1 MSNESKSNK
10 SSITSTNDPSTIEG
24 FLKAVE
30 SELEANEVK
39 TSNHPPSS
47 SAIEFETVTNIA
59 APEQE
64 GVPLQVKVIKEPV
77 EGTTTDN
84 GVTIEE
90 ITKAVDESIDDF
102 NPFAINSEKPKRKK
116 KVVKTDDR
124 FDPEILNIQGGYTN
138 LRKNL
143 DTYISWCKDHPEEQ
157 EGFSFLFTGLPGTG
171 KTQLG
176 RHITELLGR
185 KLLVKK
191 MSDLSSCW
199 VGETEKN
206 IAAAFEE
213 AMEKNHVLM
222 IDEAD
227 SLFYN
232 RQSARAS
239 WEISTTNEIL
249 SQMEEFPGVFIC
261 TTNLLNNFDSAAMR
275 RFDWK
280 VGFLPSTADARIKL
294 FKAYFTDGK
303 EPTEGCVK
311 ALRDS
316 DLNGLCPG
324 DFKAVW
330 RKFRF
335 IDNKTERDILKSLVV
350 ELRYKQK

>member
-1 MSNESKSNK
+1 MSNELSSNNNINSSDTPAISMEDWLKSVEAEMNTTNK
-10 SSITSTNDPSTIEG
+10 NNTEEEQTKSMDVELGVVGSFEPIKIT
-24 FLKAVE
+24 
-30 SELEANEVK
+30 
-39 TSNHPPSS
+39 
-47 SAIEFETVTNIA
+47 
-59 APEQE
+59 EQE
-64 GVPLQVKVIKEPV
+64 
-77 EGTTTDN
+77 EGMVTEN
-84 GVTIEE
+84 GVVIEE
-90 ITKAVDESIDDF
+90 ITKAADEDLDNF
-102 NPFAINSEKPKRKK
+102 NPFAINSGKPKRKK
-116 KVVKTDDR
+116 IIKTDDR
-124 FDPEILNIQGGYTN
+124 FDPEILNIQGGYAN
-138 LRKNL
+138 LKKNI
-143 DTYISWCKDHPEEQ
+143 DAYITWCKNHPEEQ

-176 RHITELLGR
+176 RHIAELLGR

-191 MSDLSSCW
+191 MSDIFSCW

-213 AMEKNHVLM
+213 AAEKNHVLM

-232 RQSARAS
+232 RQAARAS
-239 WEISTTNEIL
+239 WEISSTNEIL

-280 VGFLPSTADARIKL
+280 VGFLPSTAEARIKL
-294 FKAYFTDGK
+294 FKAYCLNGK
-303 EPTEGCVK
+303 DPTEGCIN
-311 ALRDS
+311 ALRDA

-335 IDNKTERDILKSLVV
+335 IDDKSEKDLLKALVI

>member
-1 MSNESKSNK
+1 MSNELSSNNNTNSSDTPAISMEDWLKSVEAEMN
-10 SSITSTNDPSTIEG
+10 STNKNNTEEEQTKSMDVELGVVGSFEPIKITEPEEG
-24 FLKAVE
+24 M
-30 SELEANEVK
+30 
-39 TSNHPPSS
+39 
-47 SAIEFETVTNIA
+47 VT
-59 APEQE
+59 E
-64 GVPLQVKVIKEPV
+64 
-77 EGTTTDN
+77 N
-84 GVTIEE
+84 GVVIEE
-90 ITKAVDESIDDF
+90 ITKAADEDLDNF
-102 NPFAINSEKPKRKK
+102 NPFAINSGKPKRKK
-116 KVVKTDDR
+116 IIKTDDR
-124 FDPEILNIQGGYTN
+124 FDPEILNIQGGYAN
-138 LRKNL
+138 LKKNI
-143 DTYISWCKDHPEEQ
+143 DAYITWCKNHPEEQ

-176 RHITELLGR
+176 RHIAELLGR

-191 MSDLSSCW
+191 MSDISSCW

-213 AMEKNHVLM
+213 AAEKNHVLM

-232 RQSARAS
+232 RQAARAS
-239 WEISTTNEIL
+239 WEISSTNEIL

-280 VGFLPSTADARIKL
+280 VGFLPSTAEARIKL
-294 FKAYFTDGK
+294 FKAYCLNGK
-303 EPTEGCVK
+303 DPTEGCIN
-311 ALRDS
+311 ALRDA

-335 IDNKTERDILKSLVV
+335 IDDKSEKDLLKALVI